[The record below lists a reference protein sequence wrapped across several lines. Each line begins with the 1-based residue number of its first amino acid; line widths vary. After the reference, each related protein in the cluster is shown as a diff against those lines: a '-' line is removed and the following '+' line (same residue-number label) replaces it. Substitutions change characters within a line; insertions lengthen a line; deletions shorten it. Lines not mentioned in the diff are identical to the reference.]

1 MIEYLKHE
9 LTHELQTCTGAA
21 DATCADRMKREI
33 EAYKSGGRDFSC
45 IKDGKCGGAIGGAV
59 WSSCITK
66 RCSVSDITDAL
77 MAAMKAYYEVL
88 P

>member
-33 EAYKSGGRDFSC
+33 EAYKSGEGISPASR
-45 IKDGKCGGAIGGAV
+45 
-59 WSSCITK
+59 
-66 RCSVSDITDAL
+66 
-77 MAAMKAYYEVL
+77 MANAAAQLEVRSGVLVL
-88 P
+88 PSVVQFRTSRTRSWPR